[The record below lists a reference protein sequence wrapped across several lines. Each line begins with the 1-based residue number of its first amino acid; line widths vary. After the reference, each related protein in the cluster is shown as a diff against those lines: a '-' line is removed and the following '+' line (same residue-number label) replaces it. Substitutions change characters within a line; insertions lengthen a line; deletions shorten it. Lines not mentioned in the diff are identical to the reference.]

1 MRGFPLTYSGEIRMD
16 TRERILNAAM
26 QAFSEKGFN
35 GVSVDEIAKRAGVKK
50 ALIYYYFPSK
60 DRIFKEVWDRSLD
73 ELEKHLFDEIENE
86 KSYMKKLKGFLKA
99 YIDFVTNRKVIS
111 EVINKERASVMSE
124 DKWADLR
131 DRYEGFLDKVANL
144 IDEGKKYNAI
154 YDDIDP
160 VAAANLIFGSMVHSE
175 KPGILEKVISMIMR
189 GILKK

>member
-1 MRGFPLTYSGEIRMD
+1 MD
-16 TRERILNAAM
+16 TKEKILRAAM

-60 DRIFKEVWDRSLD
+60 DKIFKEVWDRSLG

-86 KSYMKKLKGFLKA
+86 KSYIKKLKGFLKA

-124 DKWADLR
+124 DKWTDLKE
-131 DRYEGFLDKVANL
+131 RYEGFLSKIASL
-144 IDEGKKYNAI
+144 IDEGKRYNAI
-154 YDDIDP
+154 YEDIDP
-160 VAAANLIFGSMVHSE
+160 MAAANLISGSMVHSE
-175 KPGILEKVISMIMR
+175 KPGILEKVISVIMR
-189 GILKK
+189 GILKG

>member
-1 MRGFPLTYSGEIRMD
+1 MD
-16 TRERILNAAM
+16 TKERILRAAM

-60 DRIFKEVWDRSLD
+60 DKIFKEVWDRSLS

-124 DKWADLR
+124 DKWTDLKE
-131 DRYEGFLDKVANL
+131 RYEGFLSKIASL
-144 IDEGKKYNAI
+144 IDEGKRYNAI
-154 YDDIDP
+154 YEDIDP
-160 VAAANLIFGSMVHSE
+160 MAAANLISGSMVHSE
-175 KPGILEKVISMIMR
+175 KPGILEKVISVIMR
-189 GILKK
+189 GILKG

>member
-1 MRGFPLTYSGEIRMD
+1 MD
-16 TRERILNAAM
+16 TREKILSAAVR
-26 QAFSEKGFN
+26 AFAEKGFN

-60 DRIFKEVWDRSLD
+60 DELFREVWEKSLD
-73 ELEKHLFDEIENE
+73 ELENHLFSEIEGE
-86 KSYMKKLKGFLKA
+86 GSYMKKIKGFLKA

-124 DKWADLR
+124 DKWSNLKE
-131 DRYEGFLDKVANL
+131 RYEGFLGRIAQL
-144 IDEGKKYNAI
+144 IDEGKRYNAV

-160 VAAANLIFGSMVHSE
+160 LAAANLISGSFGHSE
-175 KPGILEKVISMIMR
+175 KPGVLEKMISLIMR